1 MRSGN
6 PGMGL
11 LLPHWH
17 CIVPATEFDSTA
29 TTSTAK
35 KFNKTGLI
43 SENVLK
49 YIYICTSIW
58 HTALVYTNDGLSWN
72 CIYEMYIFNLN
83 TQYTLHLICMLHLL
97 NTLNLQC
104 NKTFS
109 AYEIQNTILNEQKMA
124 HFIYLF

>member
-1 MRSGN
+1 M
-6 PGMGL
+6 
-11 LLPHWH
+11 
-17 CIVPATEFDSTA
+17 VF
-29 TTSTAK
+29 
-35 KFNKTGLI
+35 F
-43 SENVLK
+43 
-49 YIYICTSIW
+49 
-58 HTALVYTNDGLSWN
+58 WN